1 MCPVVSIVVQNICQV
16 YFSKT
21 GLVKQDK
28 TIELRRITLGPTDA
42 NQVVVQTNLAADEVV
57 VVEGTDRLHEG
68 SQVDIAQQDGKSV
81 DAVPELQ
88 TKTEAKGRKRDRR

>member
-28 TIELRRITLGPTDA
+28 TKLIYRFHSTLCTIIK
-42 NQVVVQTNLAADEVV
+42 NLK
-57 VVEGTDRLHEG
+57 LKKN
-68 SQVDIAQQDGKSV
+68 S
-81 DAVPELQ
+81 
-88 TKTEAKGRKRDRR
+88 